1 MQILIN
7 TDQHINANSESM
19 ATWQSDI
26 ASALDR
32 FAEWITRIDVH
43 LTDENSAAKG
53 GDDDI
58 RCLMEARPR
67 NHQPVSIE
75 VRSGTPYQ
83 AVSEATDTLEKRLA
97 TMLDK
102 ARTQSR
108 KPNRD

>member
-7 TDQHINANSESM
+7 TDSNIEANA
-19 ATWQSDI
+19 D
-26 ASALDR
+26 ALAKWEGEIGGALER
-32 FAEWITRIDVH
+32 FDEWITRVEVH
-43 LTDENSAAKG
+43 LTDQNSAAKG

-58 RCLMEARPR
+58 KCLMEARPK

-75 VRSGTPYQ
+75 VRAGNPHH
-83 AVSEATDTLEKRLA
+83 AVSDATDTLEKRLA

-108 KPNRD
+108 KRN